1 MVVAISVGLVLNWG
15 DQKPLGQIIPGSST
29 DNLPSYLVVL
39 QVALSIAST
48 FVVAM
53 FGVGRG
59 STIVFLIILM
69 ASLGGRCLAFLGV
82 RQTQGVN
89 TLPCRRI
96 LDRFVGRSLF
106 PDGVSRT
113 DRTAHSHEV
122 GMRSYGSTTRANG

>member
-39 QVALSIAST
+39 QVALSIAAT

-69 ASLGGRCLAFLGV
+69 ASLGGGEMLGFSWRTANAV
-82 RQTQGVN
+82 SEYV
-89 TLPCRRI
+89 TLP
-96 LDRFVGRSLF
+96 
-106 PDGVSRT
+106 P
-113 DRTAHSHEV
+113 HS
-122 GMRSYGSTTRANG
+122 